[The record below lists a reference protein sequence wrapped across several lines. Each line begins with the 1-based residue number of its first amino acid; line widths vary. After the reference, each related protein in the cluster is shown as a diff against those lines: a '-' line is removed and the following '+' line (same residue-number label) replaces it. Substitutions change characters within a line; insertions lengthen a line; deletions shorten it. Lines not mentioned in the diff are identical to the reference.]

1 MKRIILLAIFL
12 VSIQSSNKIDYTVT
26 GLKPEGCDNPKYSF
40 SIEGNCEDC
49 SAVTD
54 IFTFNLETSKKQTV
68 KAECY
73 PMKILSVHK
82 L

>member
-12 VSIQSSNKIDYTVT
+12 VSIQSSNQIDFTVT
-26 GLKPEGCDNPKYSF
+26 RLKPEGCDNPKYSF

-54 IFTFNLETSKKQTV
+54 RFTFNLETSKK
-68 KAECY
+68 
-73 PMKILSVHK
+73 
-82 L
+82 

>member
-12 VSIQSSNKIDYTVT
+12 VSTQSSNKIDFTVT

-49 SAVTD
+49 NALTVR
-54 IFTFNLETSKKQTV
+54 FTFNLETSKK
-68 KAECY
+68 
-73 PMKILSVHK
+73 
-82 L
+82 